1 MYDVPGFVQIEQS
14 ILTELSNQT
23 GLTFPPDSDAA
34 IRAAGTA
41 AAVEGLYA
49 HQQWLGRQLFVATA
63 DEVMLALHAQALG
76 VARLPST
83 RATGSV
89 TTTGMTSGVTV
100 LAGSLLTDGRGHYW
114 QTTTAAQLQAG
125 QITSVAIQADTE
137 GASWNLPAGATL
149 TWVSPA
155 SGQNSVAT
163 VVSLSGGADLETVEA
178 WRSRLLAAKSLGRSQ
193 GRDAD
198 LILAARSV
206 AGVRSAY
213 VFRERRGLGSVDVCI
228 TAEGMAGAD
237 LPSPALLAT
246 VTAAVQAVEPTTA
259 DVRAYAPEVVL
270 LDVLATVSGYGV
282 VLGDVEQVVR
292 DYLGGLSPGD
302 AYRESV
308 LTGLI
313 LALPAVVD
321 VRLTPSANVYPQVD
335 WMRLEW
341 LRAGTVQAVS
351 A

>member
-1 MYDVPGFVQIEQS
+1 MYDVPSFAQIEQS
-14 ILTELSNQT
+14 ILTELENQT
-23 GLTFPPDSDAA
+23 GLIFALDSDAA

-63 DEVMLALHAQALG
+63 DEVMLPLHAQALD
-76 VARLPST
+76 VPRLAST
-83 RATGSV
+83 KATGGV
-89 TTTGMTSGVTV
+89 TTVGSISGSA
-100 LAGSLLTDGRGHYW
+100 LPLGSRLTDGQGHYW
-114 QTTTAAQLQAG
+114 ATTAAAMLVAG
-125 QITSVAIQADTE
+125 QPVLVPVQAEAE
-137 GASWNLPAGATL
+137 GAAWNVQAGATL
-149 TWVSPA
+149 SWVSPVA
-155 SGQNSVAT
+155 GQQSVAS
-163 VVSLSGGADLETVEA
+163 VVSLSGGADTESVES
-178 WRSRLLAAKSLGRSQ
+178 WRERLLAAKSLGRSQ

-198 LILAARSV
+198 LLLAARSV

-213 VFRERRGLGSVDVCI
+213 VFRARRGLGSVDVCV
-228 TAEGMAGAD
+228 TAQGAVGAD
-237 LPSPALLAT
+237 LPSTALLAA

-259 DVRAYAPEVVL
+259 DVRAYAPDVVP

-313 LALPAVVD
+313 LALPGVMD

-341 LRAGTVQAVS
+341 LRADTVQAVS